1 LTSAIYPHTLKQR
14 STSCFLPMKK
24 SLTPSKELDGL
35 RGCASLSVLVLHLVI
50 TVTIPLRA
58 VGLSNGWRLADQ
70 LAGLGSLG
78 VDVFF
83 VLSGFLITSLLLADR
98 GEPAYYRNFYWK
110 RILRIQPVYLLHLI
124 AVWFLLPGS
133 HGYVVLA
140 LLFIVN
146 FDDYFR
152 VVDVGP
158 AWTLAIEEQFYLVWP
173 QVIGRLSIRNI
184 YRVSIG
190 VLLFSS
196 CLRSGMLLFLK
207 HAALR
212 NTWYR
217 LDGLAMGALLACQ
230 WMGEG
235 EGTTDAIRVF
245 LRVFNSRLL
254 LVAAVAYE
262 VSFILGFSKS
272 IALIILPTN
281 YLVYRSIGYIMHHP
295 GSKPFGWLASK
306 PLVFCGAISY
316 SMYMFHTILI
326 YLYDTRITPQSLD
339 PGKFFLRAGVVCT
352 ATLITCIVVR
362 YAIELPAQHLR
373 KYVLR

>member
-14 STSCFLPMKK
+14 STSCSLRMKE
-24 SLTPSKELDGL
+24 SLRHSKELDGL

-173 QVIGRLSIRNI
+173 QVVGRLSIRNI
-184 YRVSIG
+184 YRVGIG

-196 CLRSGMLLFLK
+196 CLRSGMLLFFE
-207 HAALR
+207 
-212 NTWYR
+212 
-217 LDGLAMGALLACQ
+217 AC
-230 WMGEG
+230 
-235 EGTTDAIRVF
+235 RV
-245 LRVFNSRLL
+245 
-254 LVAAVAYE
+254 
-262 VSFILGFSKS
+262 
-272 IALIILPTN
+272 
-281 YLVYRSIGYIMHHP
+281 
-295 GSKPFGWLASK
+295 
-306 PLVFCGAISY
+306 
-316 SMYMFHTILI
+316 
-326 YLYDTRITPQSLD
+326 
-339 PGKFFLRAGVVCT
+339 
-352 ATLITCIVVR
+352 
-362 YAIELPAQHLR
+362 AQHLVSTR
-373 KYVLR
+373 WPGDGGFARLSMDGRRGGNDRRYSSFFEGIQQQTAARRCRCL

>member
-1 LTSAIYPHTLKQR
+1 
-14 STSCFLPMKK
+14 MKK
-24 SLTPSKELDGL
+24 NLAHSKELDGL

-50 TVTIPLRA
+50 TVTLPIQTLA
-58 VGLSNGWRLADQ
+58 LSNGWKLASH
-70 LAGLGSLG
+70 LAGFGTLG

-98 GEPAYYRNFYWK
+98 GKPSYYRNFYWK

-124 AVWFLLPGS
+124 VVWFLLPGS
-133 HGYVVLA
+133 HGYVLLA
-140 LLFIVN
+140 LIFIVN
-146 FDDYFR
+146 FDNYFR

-158 AWTLAIEEQFYLVWP
+158 AWTLAIEEQFYLIWP

-212 NTWYR
+212 STWYR

-230 WMGEG
+230 WMGEED
-235 EGTTDAIRVF
+235 EGKTDAIQGF
-245 LRVFNSRLL
+245 LRIFNSRLL
-254 LVAAVAYE
+254 LVAAIAYE
-262 VSFILGFSKS
+262 ISFILGLSQS
-272 IALIILPTN
+272 IALIIFPTN
-281 YLVYRSIGYIMHHP
+281 YLVYRSIRYIMHHP
-295 GSKPFGWLASK
+295 GSKLFGWLGSA

-326 YLYDTRITPQSLD
+326 YLYDTRIAPPSLD
-339 PGKFFLRAGVVCT
+339 PGKFFVRAGVICT
-352 ATLITCIVVR
+352 ATLFTCLVVR

-373 KYVLR
+373 KYVLRSYSGEVDEEVAAA